1 MTVAALSIQGLHKS
15 FGIARGAQGIDLEVA
30 EHEVIA
36 LIGASGSG
44 KSTLLR
50 CINLIEPIDA
60 GRILIEGEEI
70 TAKGVN
76 VDRIRRRVGIVFQAF
91 NLFPHMTRARQRHA
105 RRRARSSRR
114 KGAEVERD
122 ALALLDRFGLADK
135 AHDYPDRL
143 SGGQQQRVAIVRAL
157 AMQPDLLLLDE
168 VTSALDPE
176 LVAEVLN
183 VIRELAA
190 GGMTMLIA
198 THEMGFARD
207 IANRVCF
214 LDSGRILE
222 QGPPAQIFAE
232 PREARTRQFLNR
244 IIEAGR
250 LQV

>member
-1 MTVAALSIQGLHKS
+1 VTSAALSIEGLHKS
-15 FGIARGAQGIDLEVA
+15 FGQLEVLRGIDLEVA

-70 TAKGVN
+70 TAKGVD
-76 VDRIRRRVGIVFQAF
+76 VDRIRRRVGIVFQSF
-91 NLFPHMTRARQRHA
+91 NLFPHMRVIDNVTLGPRKALREPRRQA
-105 RRRARSSRR
+105 GEA
-114 KGAEVERD
+114 AMV
-122 ALALLDRFGLADK
+122 LLERFGLAEK
-135 AHDYPDRL
+135 AQDYPDRL

-183 VIRELAA
+183 VVRELAA

-198 THEMGFARD
+198 THEMAFARD

-214 LDSGRILE
+214 LDAGRILE

>member
-1 MTVAALSIQGLHKS
+1 MTNAALSIRELWKS
-15 FGIARGAQGIDLEVA
+15 FGSLDVLRGIDLDVA

-70 TAKGVN
+70 TAKGVD

-91 NLFPHMTRARQRHA
+91 NLFPHMSVMDNITLAPRQVL
-105 RRRARSSRR
+105 RRPRDQA
-114 KGAEVERD
+114 ERD
-122 ALALLDRFGLADK
+122 ATELLERFGLAEK
-135 AHDYPDRL
+135 ARDYPDRL

-176 LVAEVLN
+176 LVAEVLS
-183 VIRELAA
+183 VIRELAT

-207 IANRVCF
+207 IASRVCF
-214 LDSGRILE
+214 LDQGTILE
-222 QGPPAQIFAE
+222 QGPPAQLFSD
-232 PREARTRQFLNR
+232 PREVRTRQFLNR

-250 LQV
+250 L